1 MKIHSVGKAIGK
13 YTLSFISD
21 RNLYNS
27 LEDSLALSVISLS
40 GIYPT
45 DILTMRKDF
54 ISPLFIINTKK
65 MNICQ

>member
-21 RNLYNS
+21 RNVYNT
-27 LEDSLALSVISLS
+27 LEDSLAISLISLS

-45 DILTMRKDF
+45 DILTV
-54 ISPLFIINTKK
+54 
-65 MNICQ
+65 